1 VNVVRHNFRASG
13 ADYIAALAGIG
24 AVTAICA
31 PFRDALNTTTMALA
45 YLLVVLLVATAWG
58 RRPAFLASLAAVAC
72 FNFFFL
78 PPVYSFTISDS
89 QNGVVLAAFLIT
101 AAVAGQLSELT
112 RRAAAETEA
121 READA
126 RLASAKSRTLFEA
139 SPDALVTLDTEG
151 TIDDANSAI
160 EIMTGHPLSALT
172 GTDFPSYYA
181 EPDDARDACRQTLRD
196 GFVRDWP
203 LELRHIDGHL
213 TSVFYSAAVRH
224 DDDGRVI
231 GIVAAIRPVLT
242 SPARE
247 AIAPD
252 ADAVHFVARIVG
264 FASVFSIA
272 VGLTSLI
279 GWTFDIGEL
288 KSDIPGEI
296 AMTPNTTIALIA
308 GGCALWLLRTRGGQ
322 PPAGPRVRI
331 GRLLAMLVVVI
342 GLLGVIEYAFRWS
355 LRSDLMAPITALNFL
370 LTGLALLSLDWTI
383 VAGRRR
389 FEPAEFLAFAI
400 NTAASIALLDYVLR
414 SYSSSVYPAP
424 RSALT
429 QFVLSI
435 GLVCARTE
443 SGVGALIVSRSYG
456 GALARRLWPATV
468 AIPLLIGAASWK
480 AYVAGLLSQHAA
492 ATLTIVA
499 MITLLA
505 GLTVWSG
512 LGIDR
517 SDLERRG
524 ALAALHRRE
533 EELREAQRL
542 ARVGSWW
549 WDPKTDTMSWSE
561 ELYRIAGCDPKL
573 PPPRFDD
580 HSRCFYTPTSFAQLS
595 TAVDR
600 ARRAGTAFALELEL
614 MRADGDLR
622 LVTSRG
628 EAERDASGRVAL
640 VRGSIQDITEG
651 KRAEL
656 ELVRLNRALRAI
668 SLCNQA
674 LIHTTNEST
683 WFHDVCR
690 IVIEEAGYRFCWVGR
705 AEHDEAKH
713 VTAVAE
719 AGVDAGYLRAVNTTW
734 SSAESHLG
742 PTGTCIKTMER
753 QIVMD
758 TATDP
763 SFAPWRKEA
772 EKRGYASIIAIPV
785 VVAGERYGALS
796 IYATEA
802 GVFSDEEVE
811 LLSELAADLGY
822 GVTTLR
828 LRAEQQRG
836 AEEIR
841 LLNSD
846 LERRVLA
853 RTADLEDARER
864 EARVGFKIQ
873 QMLLLTQPPTDVP
886 GVQIAALT
894 IPSQRV
900 DGDFYDF
907 FKHDDQ
913 TLDVIVADVMGKG
926 VPAALLAAA
935 TKSNFLEAL
944 CHLIAVSRGDRMPEP
959 KEIVTL
965 AHADMVRQLIDLE
978 SFVTLSYVRLDLARG
993 RLELVDC
1000 GHTGMLA
1007 LRENSAVCEIVHGDN
1022 LPLGIREGEIFDQI
1036 QMTFA
1041 SGDLFLFFSD
1051 GLTELRDL
1059 HGESYGADRLAD
1071 SVRRHRMLEPRSL
1084 VDAIRA
1090 EALAF
1095 AQSDRLNDDLTC
1107 VAVKIIDAERPL
1119 AHAELDIQSD
1129 LAHLGRARA
1138 FVREVCRL
1146 APDEILGDR
1155 EIAGLE
1161 LAVNEAASNIMKH
1174 AYHGRRDQRI
1184 QLDGDAYRDRVVI
1197 RLHHLGDPFELDTA
1211 PPPAL
1216 DGSRESG
1223 FGIYLMTN
1231 SVSDVRYSRDDR
1243 GKHCIALVMNRGA

>member
-1 VNVVRHNFRASG
+1 VSAAGYS
-13 ADYIAALAGIG
+13 AALIGIG
-24 AVTAICA
+24 ALTAICV
-31 PFRDALNTTTMALA
+31 PFRDTLNTTTVTLA
-45 YLLVVLLVATAWG
+45 YLVAVLLVATLWG
-58 RRPAFLASLAAVAC
+58 TRLGLVATALAALC
-72 FNFFFL
+72 LDFFFL
-78 PPVYSFTISDS
+78 PPINHLTIPNRQDWL
-89 QNGVVLAAFLIT
+89 VLVAFLI
-101 AAVAGQLSELT
+101 AAVTAGQLP
-112 RRAAAETEA
+112 
-121 READA
+121 
-126 RLASAKSRTLFEA
+126 RLAIRRGSEAEAERADVRLTTERSRTLLEV
-139 SPDALVTLDTEG
+139 SPDALVTMDTGG

-160 EIMTGHPLSALT
+160 EIMTGRPLSELA
-172 GTDFPSYYA
+172 GTDFPSYCA
-181 EPDDARDACRQTLRD
+181 EPDEARDAVRRTLRD

-203 LELRHIDGHL
+203 LELLHTDGHL
-213 TSVFYSAAVRH
+213 TSVFCSATVHH
-224 DDDGRVI
+224 DPEGHVI
-231 GIVAAIRPVLT
+231 GIVAAMRPMLT

-247 AIAPD
+247 SIAPD
-252 ADAVHFVARIVG
+252 ADTVRLVARVVA
-264 FASVFSIA
+264 FASAFSIA
-272 VGLTSLI
+272 VGLASLV
-279 GWTFDIGEL
+279 GWAFDIAVL
-288 KSDIPGEI
+288 KSDIPGESAI
-296 AMTPNTTIALIA
+296 TPNTTIALV
-308 GGCALWLLRTRGGQ
+308 GCGWALWLLRSRGTGT
-322 PPAGPRVRI
+322 PAGPRALG
-331 GRLLAMLVVVI
+331 GRLLAVLVAA
-342 GLLGVIEYAFRWS
+342 LGSAGVLEYAFGWAVRP
-355 LRSDLMAPITALNFL
+355 DHMEPIAALNFL

-383 VAGRRR
+383 VVGRRR

-414 SYSSSVYPAP
+414 SYSASMYPAP
-424 RSALT
+424 RSALA
-429 QFVLSI
+429 QFGMSI
-435 GLVCARTE
+435 GLVCARTG

-468 AIPLLIGAASWK
+468 ALPLLFGTASWK
-480 AYVAGLLSQHAA
+480 AYLAGLLSQHAA

-517 SDLERRG
+517 SDLERRS

-542 ARVGSWW
+542 ALVGSWW
-549 WDPKTDTMSWSE
+549 WNLATDTMSWSE
-561 ELYRIAGCDPKL
+561 ELYRITGCDPKV
-573 PPPRFDD
+573 PPPHFDD
-580 HSRCFYTPTSFAQLS
+580 HSRCFYTPTSFSQLS
-595 TAVDR
+595 AAIDR
-600 ARRAGTAFALELEL
+600 TRRTGTAFALELEL
-614 MRADGDLR
+614 VRTDGEIR
-622 LVTSRG
+622 LVMSRG
-628 EAERDASGRVAL
+628 EAERDAGGRVAL
-640 VRGSIQDITEG
+640 VRGSIEDVTER
-651 KRAEL
+651 KRAEH
-656 ELVRLNRALRAI
+656 ELVRLNRALRAL
-668 SLCNQA
+668 SLCNQS
-674 LIHTTNEST
+674 LIRTIDEST
-683 WFHDVCR
+683 WLHEVCG

-719 AGVDAGYLRAVNTTW
+719 AGVDEGYLEGVHITW
-734 SSAESHLG
+734 SSEERHLG
-742 PTGTCIKTMER
+742 PTGTCIRTMER

-758 TATDP
+758 TSTDP
-763 SFAPWRKEA
+763 SFAPWREEA

-802 GVFSDEEVE
+802 DVFKDEEVS

-828 LRAEQQRG
+828 LRAEQLRI

-841 LLNSD
+841 LLNTD
-846 LERRVLA
+846 LERRVVA
-853 RTADLEDARER
+853 RTADLESARER

-886 GVQIAALT
+886 GVQVAALT

-944 CHLIAVSRGDRMPEP
+944 CHLVAVSRRDRMPEP

-978 SFVTLSYVRLDLARG
+978 SFVTLSYVRLDLAHR
-993 RLELVDC
+993 RLQLVDC
-1000 GHTGMLA
+1000 GHTGMIVVRA
-1007 LRENSAVCEIVHGDN
+1007 KSGDCEIVHGDN
-1022 LPLGIREGEIFDQI
+1022 LPLGIREGEIFDQKE
-1036 QMTFA
+1036 MSFA
-1041 SGDLFLFFSD
+1041 SGDLFVFFSD
-1051 GLTELRDL
+1051 GLTELRSPS
-1059 HGESYGADRLAD
+1059 GEPYGTDRLAE
-1071 SVRRHRMLEPRSL
+1071 SVVCHRALDARAL

-1090 EALAF
+1090 ETLAF
-1095 AQSDRLNDDLTC
+1095 AESDRLNDDLTC
-1107 VAVKIIDAERPL
+1107 VAVKIVDAERPL

-1129 LAHLGRARA
+1129 LADLRRVRA
-1138 FVREVCRL
+1138 FVREVCHL
-1146 APDEILGDR
+1146 VPGDVLGEQ
-1155 EIAGLE
+1155 EIASLE

-1184 QLDGDAYRDRVVI
+1184 QIDGVAYPDRVAI
-1197 RLHHLGDPFELDTA
+1197 RLHHLGDPFELEDA

-1223 FGIYLMTN
+1223 FGVYLMTN
-1231 SVSDVRYSRDDR
+1231 SVSDVKYSRDDR
-1243 GKHCIALVMNRGA
+1243 GKHCIALVQTRGA